1 MQPQPKLGLFGLM
14 AMLVLASVIMP
25 LSFDMYT
32 PAIPGMPE
40 HFGTDAATVNLTL
53 VSYFVFFAVGVIV
66 FGPLSDRTGRR
77 PVLLM
82 GSVAYA
88 LGSAACALAPTV
100 HALIGA
106 RVVQALG
113 GGALSS
119 VCTAVTKD
127 SFESAYRERVLS
139 VVQVLFVAGPTLAPL
154 LGAAIVTIADW
165 RVSFWVL
172 AAVGALFCVLAACFR
187 ETLPEGCRKTA
198 GPGRGLVR
206 LAGLAKDPGFMVFA
220 VIGSMFRLPFMG
232 CIAVGSY
239 IYIET
244 FGLSEAGFGA
254 FSSVA
259 ALLMAAGPM
268 IWMAASKRVS
278 VIRFTTISF
287 AVALSAGCAMLL
299 IGRLSAVLYF
309 ACFVAF
315 SLAECC
321 TKPYMTNIL
330 LEQQK
335 LDAGSASALMSCI
348 RTLSGTVGM
357 ALAALPWCDY
367 VTGVGILMV
376 ASMAAAL
383 AGWVFLLGS
392 RIPLACI
399 KGSRPIRP
407 FRTRR

>member
-1 MQPQPKLGLFGLM
+1 M

-40 HFGTDAATVNLTL
+40 YFGTDAATVNLTL

-88 LGSAACALAPTV
+88 LGSVACALAPTV

-127 SFESAYRERVLS
+127 SFEAAYRERVLS

-206 LAGLAKDPGFMVFA
+206 LAGLVKDPGFMVFA

-232 CIAVGSY
+232 
-239 IYIET
+239 
-244 FGLSEAGFGA
+244 
-254 FSSVA
+254 
-259 ALLMAAGPM
+259 
-268 IWMAASKRVS
+268 
-278 VIRFTTISF
+278 
-287 AVALSAGCAMLL
+287 
-299 IGRLSAVLYF
+299 
-309 ACFVAF
+309 
-315 SLAECC
+315 
-321 TKPYMTNIL
+321 
-330 LEQQK
+330 
-335 LDAGSASALMSCI
+335 CI

-376 ASMAAAL
+376 ASMAAGL
-383 AGWVFLLGS
+383 AGWMFLLGS